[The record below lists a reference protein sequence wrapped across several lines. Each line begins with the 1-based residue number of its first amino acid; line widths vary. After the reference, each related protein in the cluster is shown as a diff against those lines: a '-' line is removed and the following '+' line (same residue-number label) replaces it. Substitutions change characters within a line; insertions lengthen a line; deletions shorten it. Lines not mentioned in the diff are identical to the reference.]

1 MKILLFGGSFDP
13 IHIGHIEAAKKA
25 IEKLNIDKVIFIP
38 TNQTPLK
45 SNNLVASNKDRYNM
59 ILRSIKDNKK
69 LDVSDYE
76 IKKQDVSYTY
86 NTVKHFKQIYK
97 GDDLYFLIGTDRVK
111 DLEKWYNIDK
121 LKNLITFIFVPRN
134 NENLEKIIAKN
145 DFLKKINYVILELP
159 IIEISSSYIREK
171 LKKNKNIDNLI
182 DKNCAKYIEELNLYE
197 F

>member
-59 ILRSIKDNKK
+59 ILKSIKENKK

-97 GDDLYFLIGTDRVK
+97 EDELYFLIGTDRVK

-134 NENLEKIIAKN
+134 NENLKEIIAKN

-159 IIEISSSYIREK
+159 IIKISSSYIREK
-171 LKKNKNIDNLI
+171 LKKNKNIDDLI

>member
-59 ILRSIKDNKK
+59 ILRSIKENKK

-134 NENLEKIIAKN
+134 NENLEEIIAKN

-159 IIEISSSYIREK
+159 IIKISSSYIREK
-171 LKKNKNIDNLI
+171 LKKNKNIDDLI

>member
-59 ILRSIKDNKK
+59 ILRSIKENKK

-134 NENLEKIIAKN
+134 KENLEEIIAKN

>member
-25 IEKLNIDKVIFIP
+25 IEKFNIDKVIFIP

-76 IKKQDVSYTY
+76 IKKHDVSYTY

-97 GDDLYFLIGTDRVK
+97 EDELYFLIGTDRVK

-134 NENLEKIIAKN
+134 NENLEEIIAKN

-159 IIEISSSYIREK
+159 IIKISSSYIREK
-171 LKKNKNIDNLI
+171 LKKNKNIDDLI

>member
-97 GDDLYFLIGTDRVK
+97 EDELYFLIGTDRVK

-134 NENLEKIIAKN
+134 NENLKEIIAKN

-159 IIEISSSYIREK
+159 IIEISSSHIREK
-171 LKKNKNIDNLI
+171 LKKNKNIDDLI

>member
-76 IKKQDVSYTY
+76 IKKYDVSYTY

-111 DLEKWYNIDK
+111 DLEKWYNIC
-121 LKNLITFIFVPRN
+121 LLYTSPSPR
-134 NENLEKIIAKN
+134 
-145 DFLKKINYVILELP
+145 D
-159 IIEISSSYIREK
+159 
-171 LKKNKNIDNLI
+171 
-182 DKNCAKYIEELNLYE
+182 
-197 F
+197 

>member
-59 ILRSIKDNKK
+59 ILKSIKENKK

-97 GDDLYFLIGTDRVK
+97 EDELYFLIGTDRVK

-134 NENLEKIIAKN
+134 NENLEEIIAKN

-171 LKKNKNIDNLI
+171 LKKNKNIDDLI

>member
-45 SNNLVASNKDRYNM
+45 SNNLVASNNDRYNM

-134 NENLEKIIAKN
+134 NENLEEIIAKN

-159 IIEISSSYIREK
+159 IIKISSSYIREK
-171 LKKNKNIDNLI
+171 LKKNKNIDDLI

>member
-1 MKILLFGGSFDP
+1 MI
-13 IHIGHIEAAKKA
+13 
-25 IEKLNIDKVIFIP
+25 
-38 TNQTPLK
+38 LK
-45 SNNLVASNKDRYNM
+45 S
-59 ILRSIKDNKK
+59 IKENKK

-134 NENLEKIIAKN
+134 NENLEEIIAKN

-159 IIEISSSYIREK
+159 IIKISSSYIREK
-171 LKKNKNIDNLI
+171 LKKNKNIDDLI

>member
-59 ILRSIKDNKK
+59 ILRSIKENKK

-134 NENLEKIIAKN
+134 KENLEKIIAKN

-182 DKNCAKYIEELNLYE
+182 DKNCAKYIEELNLYD

>member
-134 NENLEKIIAKN
+134 NENLEEIIAKN

-159 IIEISSSYIREK
+159 IIKISSSYIREK
-171 LKKNKNIDNLI
+171 LKKNKNIDDLI

>member
-59 ILRSIKDNKK
+59 ILKSIKENKK

-86 NTVKHFKQIYK
+86 NTVKYFKQIYK
-97 GDDLYFLIGTDRVK
+97 EDELYFLIGTDRVK

-134 NENLEKIIAKN
+134 NENLKEIIAKN

-171 LKKNKNIDNLI
+171 LKKNKNIDDLI

>member
-59 ILRSIKDNKK
+59 ILKSIKENKK

-134 NENLEKIIAKN
+134 NENLEEIIAKN

-159 IIEISSSYIREK
+159 IIKISSSYIREK
-171 LKKNKNIDNLI
+171 LKKNKNIDDLI

>member
-59 ILRSIKDNKK
+59 ILKSIKENKK

-97 GDDLYFLIGTDRVK
+97 EDELYFLIGTDRVK

-134 NENLEKIIAKN
+134 NENLKEIIAKN

-171 LKKNKNIDNLI
+171 LKKNKNIDDLI